1 MSKPI
6 TGKTTTS
13 VWKQKR
19 KNGDIYVWERQ
30 TVYIPETRKTRVWQ
44 NLVNKKLSTL

>member
-19 KNGDIYVWERQ
+19 KNGDIY
-30 TVYIPETRKTRVWQ
+30 PAFD
-44 NLVNKKLSTL
+44 S

>member
-19 KNGDIYVWERQ
+19 KNGDIYGTSAQKVGDM
-30 TVYIPETRKTRVWQ
+30 
-44 NLVNKKLSTL
+44 L